1 MAADRL
7 GSPDRPT
14 LSECR
19 ISPESY
25 VKMCMEIWCHEIVA
39 PPRAAPQQIWCAL
52 WKRRAHV
59 SSEPTVSLPFS
70 LPSYCYTTRPTDLPR
85 AARRS
90 KFWVGSTDRPTL
102 FGPAGAQCAS
112 RPTRPTDPLCAAGGA
127 KYDSDHPTDRPSLR
141 LAGDAE
147 RLINFAPPK
156 LVYCHE
162 ALHLK
167 QKLCQTPATRR
178 RRSCGT
184 PTRTPATRSRG
195 QTWTPRT
202 AWPESPGSPGW
213 QRHRGKRS

>member
-1 MAADRL
+1 MPRNRGSAAR
-7 GSPDRPT
+7 
-14 LSECR
+14 
-19 ISPESY
+19 
-25 VKMCMEIWCHEIVA
+25 
-39 PPRAAPQQIWCAL
+39 APQQIWCAL

-112 RPTRPTDPLCAAGGA
+112 RPARPTDPLCAAGGA

-147 RLINFAPPK
+147 CLINFAPPK
-156 LVYCHE
+156 WSPLP
-162 ALHLK
+162 ALEPCPKELDD
-167 QKLCQTPATRR
+167 PRR
-178 RRSCGT
+178 ARVVRA
-184 PTRTPATRSRG
+184 PSRG
-195 QTWTPRT
+195 RAASSRAHWCSQSRFGMKP
-202 AWPESPGSPGW
+202 PCPI
-213 QRHRGKRS
+213 